1 MIHTRSL
8 SLALAVA
15 LGSVASLAHADD
27 LIQIYGEARLSDPA
41 LAGAEA
47 TRDATNENIVQARSA
62 LLPQIGASLGYQ
74 QAHGSTAG
82 PEVVINDDGSQ
93 TLLDFGYDS
102 YGRTLSGRLD
112 QSIFDLSRWA
122 DLSTAKSTGLA
133 GDSNYHAAEQDL
145 LLRVATAYFEV
156 LSAEDTLVFDKSNE
170 EALARQLEQAQQR
183 FEVGL
188 SAITDVND
196 AKAQHDTA
204 VANVIVSQN
213 TVEDTKEA
221 LRQLTNRQPGELK
234 KLREKLPL
242 DRPNPEDPEAWVA
255 TALEMNPNL
264 DSLAYQVD
272 AANSNINSA
281 RSGHLPTLSG
291 SLVYSDS
298 PTWSDNDATRINDA
312 FHANTNRWSTTVG
325 LSLNVPIFSGGY
337 TSSRVR
343 QSIHNRDYAQDV
355 FEERKRLVERNI
367 RNSYRAVFA
376 GASEVEAT
384 GQAVLSAQSSLDATQ
399 AGYEVG
405 TRTIVDVLIS
415 QRQLLSAQSS
425 YSLARHRFVLNGLRL
440 KTAAGTIEVSDL
452 EAVNT
457 LLE

>member
-1 MIHTRSL
+1 MICTRSL

-27 LIQIYGEARLSDPA
+27 LIQIYGEARQSDPA

-62 LLPQIGASLGYQ
+62 LLPQIGASLAYQ

-82 PEVVINDDGSQ
+82 PEVVTNDDGSE

-102 YGRTLSGRLD
+102 YGRTLTGRLD

-122 DLSTAKSTGLA
+122 DLSTAKSTGQA
-133 GDSNYHAAEQDL
+133 GDANYHAAEQDL

-196 AKAQHDTA
+196 AKAQHDSA

-221 LRQLTNRQPGELK
+221 LRQLTNRQPGDLK

-264 DSLAYQVD
+264 DSLAYQLD

-291 SLVYSDS
+291 SLVYSDM
-298 PTWSDNDATRINDA
+298 PTWSDNDATRISDP
-312 FHANTNRWSTTVG
+312 FHANSERWSTSVG
-325 LSLNVPIFSGGY
+325 LSLNVPIYSGGY

-343 QSIHNRDYAQDV
+343 QSIHNRDYAQDL

-376 GASEVEAT
+376 GVSEVEAT

-440 KTAAGTIEVSDL
+440 KTAAGTIQVSDL